1 MAKLRVRKEMPS
13 VQLTKEEFVR
23 RVRER
28 FYDPT
33 FASVASEIDRVIEVA
48 WQNYSEY
55 HKSPRTRPAGAGF
68 SDPQFRLPIE
78 WLETRKAI
86 QAAEKDWKNSKSK
99 TRVLLINGSTR
110 SNQTCPGETSKTFRL
125 TKIAEEVIAAE
136 KEFEVELLDLSR
148 LASEYGRVI
157 YPCKA
162 CVSTA
167 MPLCHW
173 PCSCYPN
180 HAMGQVNDWM
190 AEIYPRW
197 VAAHGVM
204 ILCPVYWYQAPSS
217 LKLMI
222 DRLVCADGGN
232 PDPTLT
238 RGKNP
243 QRAKEV
249 ELNGWHYPRHLAGRV
264 FSLVV
269 HGDATG
275 AETLRRILTDWL
287 TDMGLIPASKAAL
300 VDGYVGYYK
309 PYATSHDE
317 LDRDKDFQEEVRNAA
332 HSLVTAARLLRRGEL
347 KRPDAGL
354 REPRPK

>member
-86 QAAEKDWKNSKSK
+86 QAVEKDWKNPKLK

-264 FSLVV
+264 FSIVV

-300 VDGYVGYYK
+300 VDGYIGYYK

-332 HSLVTAARLLRRGEL
+332 RSLVTAARLLRRGEL